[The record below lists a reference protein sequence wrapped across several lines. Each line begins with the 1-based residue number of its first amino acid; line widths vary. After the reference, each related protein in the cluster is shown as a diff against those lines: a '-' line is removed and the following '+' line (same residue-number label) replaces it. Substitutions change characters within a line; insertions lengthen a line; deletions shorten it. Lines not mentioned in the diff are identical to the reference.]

1 MTMPDERR
9 SAVLRTEKF
18 LIDLLNPKM
27 TPKVPSDI
35 RKRAYSCLK
44 HFPREYDMER
54 AAHTS
59 PQIFG
64 EWDD

>member
-54 AAHTS
+54 AAYTS